1 MACIFPLFLMVITK
15 RCKKAADVNVDNCDG
30 DMMPVFTAEQLRSVG
45 ASIFK
50 ALGAPEGDAE
60 LVSDL
65 LVEANLTGFDSHG
78 MIRLPIYARGV
89 RMGAVKPGAEM
100 KIMED
105 TPTTALIDGGW
116 NFGQVVARY
125 AMNVCIEKAKNGI
138 VGLVTARN
146 CHHVGRLN
154 SYAEM
159 ALEHDMIGIMSVNSA
174 SYVAPF
180 GGRSRQLGTN
190 PLCFAI
196 PAGEEPPMVLDMA
209 TSVWARG
216 KIMVHL
222 ARGEEL
228 PEGVFMDPDGN
239 PTTDPSWYAR
249 GGVLRALGGIA
260 GYKGYGLSLLVEILT
275 GALTGAGCSNSDE
288 YRSRPFYG
296 GNGVFMMAIDVG
308 RITDIGDFKLKVDEL
323 FRSVKSSPVASG
335 FDEIL
340 IPGDP
345 ERRMREVR
353 LREGVYIEDRTWDEI
368 AALAEE
374 LGVGV
379 PEPS

>member
-1 MACIFPLFLMVITK
+1 
-15 RCKKAADVNVDNCDG
+15 
-30 DMMPVFTAEQLRSVG
+30 MPVLSAEQLRVVG
-45 ASIFK
+45 ASIFE
-50 ALGAPEGDAE
+50 ALGAPKDDAE

-89 RMGAVKPGAEM
+89 KMGAVKPGAE
-100 KIMED
+100 IRIVEE
-105 TPTTALIDGGW
+105 TPSTAVVDGGW
-116 NFGQVVARY
+116 NFGQVVARH
-125 AMNVCIEKAKNGI
+125 AMSLCIEKAKNSI
-138 VGLVTARN
+138 VGLVTVRR
-146 CHHVGRLN
+146 CQHVGRLN
-154 SYAEM
+154 AYAEM

-190 PLCFAI
+190 PLCFAV

-239 PTTDPSWYAR
+239 PTTDPAWYDK
-249 GGVLRALGGIA
+249 GGVLRNLGGIA
-260 GYKGYGLSLLVEILT
+260 GYKGYGLSLLVEVLT
-275 GALTGAGCSNSDE
+275 GALTAAGCSNSEE

-296 GNGVFMMAIDVG
+296 GNGAFMMAIDIG
-308 RITDIGDFKLKVDEL
+308 RITDIDDFKRRVDDL
-323 FRSVKSSPVASG
+323 FRSVRNSPVAPG
-335 FDEIL
+335 YDEIL

-345 ERRMREVR
+345 ERRSREER
-353 LREGVYIEDRTWDEI
+353 LKKGIYVEDKTWGEI
-368 AALAEE
+368 VALADE
-374 LGVGV
+374 LGVAV